1 MIFILNLIFFKM
13 KQCQGQTLEDV
24 TVYLDAPIFLHG
36 QLYVALS
43 RTVDPSNLH
52 VAVKPDGLVKIILDD
67 TNRSDNRRLHLSYPF
82 SALEC

>member
-13 KQCQGQTLEDV
+13 KQCQAQTLEDV
-24 TVYLDAPIFLHG
+24 TVYLDAPVFFHG

-52 VAVKPDGLVKIILDD
+52 VAVKPDVSHATNVVYKEVLYRTTNAITTNIL
-67 TNRSDNRRLHLSYPF
+67 
-82 SALEC
+82 